1 MYAGGISYLSS
12 CSFGFIGRVSAEP
25 VAIAVRAKSK
35 IEKMLDIVEN
45 FIGWKSLEH
54 EVIYSAR
61 DSYPIH
67 NPESPRW
74 RASLIHDSN
83 LVENYL

>member
-1 MYAGGISYLSS
+1 MYAGGISYVSS

-25 VAIAVRAKSK
+25 VAIAVREKSK

-54 EVIYSAR
+54 EVI
-61 DSYPIH
+61 
-67 NPESPRW
+67 
-74 RASLIHDSN
+74 
-83 LVENYL
+83 